1 MQIGGGRVSKILIIE
16 DEHAIADIVE
26 FNLKKEGYEAAVAY
40 DGCDGLEKCLAG
52 DFDLILLD
60 VMLPGLDGWEVL
72 RSLRETRATPVIMLT
87 AREEEIDKIHG
98 LELGADD
105 YITKPFSMN
114 ELKARIKANI
124 RRTVQ
129 YAQHDGAEVQIV
141 VEVNGIAIDF
151 NRMVVVRN
159 GKDIELSGREFSL
172 ITLLYKNRG
181 KVFSREALL
190 EQVWE
195 YDGFLGDLRV
205 VDVMV
210 RRLREKIEDDPSKP
224 DILRTRRGAGYFMEI

>member
-1 MQIGGGRVSKILIIE
+1 MSRILIVE

-26 FNLKKEGYEAAVAY
+26 FNLQKEGYETTVAY
-40 DGCDGLEKCLAG
+40 DGGAGLELALSQ
-52 DFDLILLD
+52 DFDLVLLD
-60 VMLPGLDGWEVL
+60 VMLPVMDGWGVL
-72 RSLRETRATPVIMLT
+72 TKIRENKATPVIMLT

-124 RRTVQ
+124 RRVKS
-129 YAQHDGAEVQIV
+129 YAETPEESGDRVYVH
-141 VEVNGIAIDF
+141 GIIIDF
-151 NRMVVVRN
+151 TRMLVIR
-159 GKDIELSGREFSL
+159 GSEEIELSGREFTF
-172 ITLLYKNRG
+172 ITLLFKNRG
-181 KVFSREALL
+181 KVFSREELL

-195 YDGFLGDLRV
+195 YEGFLGDTRV

-210 RRLREKIEDDPSKP
+210 RRLREKIERDPSDP
-224 DILRTRRGAGYFMEI
+224 DVVRTRRGVGYYMEV